1 MPVSI
6 HLGFLDSAVLVGYIV
21 FLASIGWWAARRT
34 AKTTDDYFLANRS
47 IPWLVTAASFMA
59 TCISALTFVGTPSEG
74 YSGDYRYLLSN
85 PGDIMAVFFISLVFL
100 PHFQKL
106 RVTSIYQAVAERF
119 GPQART
125 TCSAYFLLTR
135 TLASTVRIVAI
146 AKVLEVVTG
155 GSISYQYCCAIVVF
169 GILAYTTIGGGRAI
183 AWTDLLQFTLLISGA
198 TAALVYIVMHVP
210 GGVHAIVQY
219 GSHAVKPDGTVYNK
233 FNFLELF
240 KPENL
245 GLLALM
251 TVWGF
256 FNSSAAYGTDQ
267 DMVQRLLACNN
278 PKKAGWSLILTGL
291 LGIPIAFL
299 FLSIGVGLYAYVQV
313 HPALIAGMT
322 DNDHI
327 FPRFILTV
335 MPHGLRG
342 LMLAAVA
349 SAAMGSADSALASLS
364 TALTMDF
371 YKPFWGKG
379 ATEAQ
384 TVRFSRMS
392 FIGFGLLF
400 LVFALLLRN
409 LDNLLWLAFRL
420 VSFTYG
426 PLLGIF
432 MVTIMTDWKL
442 SFKKFLPIMITPT
455 VLTFALS
462 MLAWYMSAH
471 GGGYFWNE
479 LHGTYWRF
487 YIIFGALSV
496 PASAWLLREKSAPAQ
511 AEAAH
516 G

>member
-1 MPVSI
+1 MPVA
-6 HLGFLDSAVLVGYIV
+6 LKFGFLDTAVLIGYV
-21 FLASIGWWAARRT
+21 AVLASIGWWAARRT
-34 AKTTDDYFLANRS
+34 SKTTEDYFLANRS

-59 TCISALTFVGTPSEG
+59 TCISALTFVGTPAEG
-74 YSGDYRYLLSN
+74 YSADYRYLLSN
-85 PGDIMAVFFISLVFL
+85 PGDIAAVFFIALVFL
-100 PHFQKL
+100 PHFQRLK
-106 RVTSIYQAVAERF
+106 VTSIYQAVAERF

-125 TCSAYFLLTR
+125 TCSAYFLVTR

-146 AKVLEVVTG
+146 AKVVEVVSG
-155 GSISYQYCCAIVVF
+155 GALSYQSCVFIVVF

-210 GGVHAIVQY
+210 GGVPAIVDI
-219 GSHAVKPDGTVYNK
+219 GSHAVRADGTLYNK
-233 FNFLELF
+233 FNFLEMF
-240 KPENL
+240 KPENMALL
-245 GLLALM
+245 GLM

-278 PKKAGWSLILTGL
+278 NKKAGWSLILTGL

-299 FLSIGVGLYAYVQV
+299 FLSIGVSLYAYAHV
-313 HPALIAGMT
+313 HPELIAGMT
-322 DNDHI
+322 DNDHV

-342 LMLAAVA
+342 LLLAAVA

-364 TALTMDF
+364 TAFTMDF
-371 YKPFWGKG
+371 YKPFFGKG

-384 TVRFSRMS
+384 VVRVSKLS
-392 FIGFGLLF
+392 FVGFGMLF
-400 LVFALLLRN
+400 LVFALLLKN

-442 SFKKFLPIMITPT
+442 SFRKVLPLMVIPT
-455 VLTFALS
+455 VFTFGLS
-462 MLAWYMSAH
+462 MLAWYMSTH
-471 GGGYFWNE
+471 GGGMFWSE
-479 LHGTYWRF
+479 LHKTYWRF
-487 YIIFGALSV
+487 YIIFGALFV
-496 PASAWLLREKSAPAQ
+496 PAGAYLLRENKASPMVSSPA
-511 AEAAH
+511 
-516 G
+516 